1 MIISALLVACVA
13 ASGQQTPEQLRDRY
27 NSQVRMVG
35 ADGVGVETILD
46 KWEAAAPEDGDMLA
60 GRFQYYLAKSA
71 RSEVVPK
78 KQARFLGN
86 KPVLTLKD
94 TTGTDVNYFEET
106 FFADSLLALA
116 MKAIDKAVKLY
127 PEELSY
133 RFMKINALLSV
144 EKESPDLALMEV
156 ENLISAQA
164 SSSPAWTFNHEGI
177 DEGTFKD
184 AIQEYCYSFY
194 RVGTPCAYEGFL
206 TISERMSKLYP
217 KTSAFL
223 TNIGTYW
230 LVARENDKKAQ
241 SFYKKA
247 LKIDPEDAAALRNMK
262 VIQARA
268 AKAKAKK

>member
-1 MIISALLVACVA
+1 MIISALLVACAA

-46 KWEAAAPEDGDMLA
+46 RWESVAPEDGDMLA
-60 GRFQYYLAKSA
+60 GRFQYYLTKSA
-71 RSEVVPK
+71 HSEVVPK
-78 KQARFLGN
+78 KQARFLGD

-106 FFADSLLALA
+106 FYADSLLALA

-127 PEELSY
+127 PNELAY
-133 RFMKINALLSV
+133 RFMKINALLGV
-144 EKESPDLALMEV
+144 EKESPDLALLEV
-156 ENLISAQA
+156 EELIATQD
-164 SSSPAWTFNHEGI
+164 SSSPAWTFNQEAV
-177 DEGTFKD
+177 DEDTFKD
-184 AIQEYCYSFY
+184 AIQEYCFSFY
-194 RVGTPCAYEGFL
+194 RVGTPSAYEGFR
-206 TISERMSKLYP
+206 TISERMSRLYP

-230 LVARENDKKAQ
+230 LVAKENDKKAQ

-247 LKIDPEDAAALRNMK
+247 LKLDPDDAAAQRNMK

-268 AKAKAKK
+268 AKSKSKK